1 MYQICSRILNR
12 ENELLNGIA
21 AAQTQV
27 REAVV
32 KREWADFENLQALL
46 GRIGAELEGLEGER
60 KTLFCGCPPAGPGS
74 SPEPSPGP
82 QNPENSKPPETALAN
97 EEAGFFRLIAGL
109 PPGEQRELAG
119 KYRELRMAGIRV
131 RINND
136 NLLAYIA
143 GIRSTMSAFI
153 ESVFPDRKGRVYSRS
168 GAVVPQDMRSMV
180 LNRSL

>member
-1 MYQICSRILNR
+1 MYQVCSRILDR
-12 ENELLNGIA
+12 EKELLNGIEA
-21 AAQTQV
+21 VQKQV

-32 KREWADFENLQALL
+32 KREWADFESLQTLL
-46 GRIGAELEGLEGER
+46 GRVGVELEELDGER
-60 KTLFCGCPPAGPGS
+60 KALFGGYTQVKAGN
-74 SPEPSPGP
+74 SPGAA
-82 QNPENSKPPETALAN
+82 EID
-97 EEAGFFRLIAGL
+97 EEAGFYRLTAGL
-109 PPGEQRELAG
+109 PPEEQRKLAG
-119 KYRELRMAGIRV
+119 KYRELRMAGLRV

-143 GIRSTMSAFI
+143 GIKSTMSAFI

>member
-1 MYQICSRILNR
+1 MYQVCSRVLNR
-12 ENELLNGIA
+12 ETELLKGIE
-21 AAQTQV
+21 AAQKQV

-32 KREWADFENLQALL
+32 KREWADFEKLQAQI

-60 KTLFCGCPPAGPGS
+60 KALFYGQAPLGGGN
-74 SPEPSPGP
+74 SPET
-82 QNPENSKPPETALAN
+82 PETSGIN
-97 EEAGFFRLIAGL
+97 EEIGFYRFIAGL
-109 PPGEQRELAG
+109 PPAEQRDLAEQ
-119 KYRELRMAGIRV
+119 YRELRTAGLKV

-143 GIRSTMSAFI
+143 GIKASMSAFI
-153 ESVFPDRKGRVYSRS
+153 ESAFPDRRGRVYSRN